1 MSSSFVPQDNDV
13 RKRIQESLD
22 ETLFVEAGAGTGKTT
37 SLVDRVMQLA
47 ASGRT
52 TLDRVAVIT
61 FTDAAA
67 AELRDRIR
75 GSLEK
80 AASDGTLDDERLR
93 CQRALAD
100 LDRSSIQTLHSFAGS
115 ILRER
120 PLEAGLPPLFE
131 TMDAIQSDLAFDEAW
146 REWVDLKLDEP
157 EDESDL
163 YPALALGLSIDQ
175 LRSVALEFHR
185 NYDLLE
191 GASFA
196 DTPRP
201 SSSAVQQLMDESPEL
216 ERLCQ
221 YSQLSDS
228 DQLYSHVQQLLRN
241 INRFLEL
248 GDDSPT
254 VYRQLQRALPI
265 SRPRAG
271 NQRNWDH
278 DPVTSENACKALKEL
293 LGDLHETATEELAQA
308 HQAALVPVLRAL
320 KDFVEDFARKRKS
333 DGTAG
338 FHDLLVWARDLLRDN
353 LEVRDHFRQRF
364 SHVLVDEAQD
374 TDPIQ
379 AEIAMFIAEGVV
391 EGGNDPLPVF
401 PAKAGNP
408 LEKGPP
414 AVNRPTSWDQVIP
427 QRGKLFVVGD
437 PKQSI
442 YRFRRAD
449 VRQMSKLRQVM
460 GGDTVQL
467 VQNFRSQR
475 PVLEWVNYVY
485 EQWMG
490 EGSGHQ
496 AKYAP
501 VAHRWEAATA
511 HSGRPGV
518 YRLGEALDENV
529 NAVRNEEARDIAALL
544 HIVVGDRWQVL
555 DTTQTAEAGE
565 ERYADATYSDICV
578 LMPRRTGLRTLEQA
592 LDDANVPYRL
602 EGASLIFATQEV
614 MDLLNCLKAI
624 DDPADQ
630 VATVAALRS
639 PAFACTDA
647 ELLQFSDAEGT
658 FDYLSEDCLIDG
670 PVAEALDLLRDFHR
684 DRLWLS
690 LPELID
696 GFIRARMLME
706 SAIDHPRTREQWR
719 RYRFIVEQAR
729 SFVET
734 GGNSLRAFL
743 EWIERQ
749 AAEGARVTETPVP
762 EGDEEAVRIM
772 TVHAAKG
779 LEFPVVVLTALNT
792 QSSTRRESVLFDRD
806 TRVVEIS
813 IGPEGRRFETPG
825 YETLAT
831 WERELGDDEQVRLL
845 YVASTRARDHL
856 VLSLYRSSKGR
867 TSDAHKIAEILDGAD
882 NLWEPLPP
890 FAGAAPQLQGASSKG
905 FSLDGHS
912 LANREEWNKRRE
924 EMLRLQLRPV
934 SVSAT
939 KLAQVL
945 KEEPDTDEPWRRG
958 RAGTSVGRAV
968 HSVLQTIDL
977 STGDGMEETSQ
988 AQAAA
993 EGIPQRWAEV
1003 ARLARVAVDSD
1014 IVRRAVAASRFWR
1027 EVPVAAPMSNG
1038 VLQGFIDL
1046 LFEEDGNLVVVDY
1059 KTDAV
1064 DSDHVEDAAA
1074 RYGPQGGAYALAVQ
1088 KATGRPVTEVVFLF
1102 LHANHSAVLPEV
1114 PGLAVQAASNAEEY
1128 LNNNP
1133 VR

>member
-1 MSSSFVPQDNDV
+1 MSAIFVPQDEDA
-13 RKRIQESLD
+13 RKRIRESLD

-37 SLVDRVMQLA
+37 SLVDRVMKLA

-52 TLDRVAVIT
+52 TLDKVAVIT

-80 AASDGTLDDERLR
+80 AASDGTLNDDERLR
-93 CQRALAD
+93 CQRTLAD

-120 PLEAGLPPLFE
+120 PLEAGLPPIFE

-146 REWVDLKLDEP
+146 TEWIDWKLDEP
-157 EDESDL
+157 EHDSVL
-163 YPALALGLSIDQ
+163 YPALSLGLSIDQ
-175 LRSVALEFHR
+175 LRSVALEFHQ
-185 NYDLLE
+185 NYDLIE

-196 DTPRP
+196 DIPMP
-201 SSSAVQQLMDESPEL
+201 PASAVQQLVDDSGEL

-221 YSQLSDS
+221 YSKLGEPDP
-228 DQLYSHVQQLLRN
+228 LYSHVQRVLLAV
-241 INRFLEL
+241 NRFVEL
-248 GDDSPT
+248 GNASPS
-254 VYRQLQRALPI
+254 VYRQLQRTLPI
-265 SRPRAG
+265 
-271 NQRNWDH
+271 NQRMGRQGDWER
-278 DPVTSENACKALKEL
+278 DPVTSENACKVLKEV
-293 LGDLHETATEELAQA
+293 LGDLHEAATEELAQA
-308 HQAALVPVLRAL
+308 HQAALMPVLRAVRE
-320 KDFVEDFARKRKS
+320 FVEDFARKRKS
-333 DGTAG
+333 DGKAG

-353 LEVRDHFRQRF
+353 VEVRDHFRRRF
-364 SHVLVDEAQD
+364 SHLLVDEAQD

-379 AEIAMFIAEGVV
+379 AEIAMFISEGVAEGVM
-391 EGGNDPLPVF
+391 EGGGDL
-401 PAKAGNP
+401 
-408 LEKGPP
+408 P
-414 AVNRPTSWDQVIP
+414 AVNRPASWDQVAP
-427 QRGKLFVVGD
+427 QQGKLFVVGD

-475 PVLEWVNYVY
+475 PVLEWVNHVY

-490 EGSGHQ
+490 EGSEHQ

-501 VAHRWEAATA
+501 VAHRWEAETT
-511 HSGRPGV
+511 HPGRPRV

-529 NAVRNEEARDIAALL
+529 NAVRGEEARDIANLL
-544 HIVVGDRWQVL
+544 NTIVREEWQVL
-555 DTTQTAEAGE
+555 DTAQTAEAGE
-565 ERYADATYSDICV
+565 ERYTDATYSDICI

-592 LDDANVPYRL
+592 LDESNVPYRL

-639 PAFACTDA
+639 PAFACSDV
-647 ELLQFSDAEGT
+647 ELLQFSEAGGK
-658 FDYLSEDCLIDG
+658 FDYLSEDNIAGG
-670 PVAEALDLLRDFHR
+670 PAAEAFGLLQDFHEH
-684 DRLWLS
+684 RLWMS

-696 GFIRARMLME
+696 RFIRARLLME

-729 SFVET
+729 SFIET
-734 GGNSLRAFL
+734 GGNSLRKFL

-779 LEFPVVVLTALNT
+779 LEFPIVILTALNT
-792 QSSTRRESVLFDRD
+792 QRSTRREVVLFDRD
-806 TRVVEIS
+806 THTVEIS
-813 IGPEGRRFETPG
+813 VGPQNRRFETPG

-831 WERELGDDEQVRLL
+831 RERELGDDEQVRLL
-845 YVASTRARDHL
+845 YVAATRARDHL
-856 VLSLYRSSKGR
+856 VISLHRSAKDR
-867 TSDAHKIAEILDGAD
+867 NRNTDADRIAEILEGAD
-882 NLWEPLPP
+882 NFWEPAPLV
-890 FAGAAPQLQGASSKG
+890 GGTAPQRKDASANGAT
-905 FSLDGHS
+905 LEGHS
-912 LANREEWNKRRE
+912 LVDREEWLNRRTE
-924 EMLRLQLRPV
+924 TIQQQSRPV

-939 KLAQVL
+939 KLAQVS

-958 RAGTSVGRAV
+958 RGGTSVGRAV

-977 STGDGMEETSQ
+977 STGDGIDETSR

-993 EGIPQRWAEV
+993 EGIPQRSAEV
-1003 ARLARVAVDSD
+1003 ARLARVAVDSEV
-1014 IVRRAVAASRFWR
+1014 VRRAVAASRFWR
-1027 EVPVAAPMSNG
+1027 EVPVAAPMTNG

-1046 LFEEDGNLVVVDY
+1046 LFEEDGNLIVVDY

-1074 RYGPQGGAYALAVQ
+1074 RYGPQGGAYALAVER
-1088 KATGRPVTEVVFLF
+1088 ATGKPVTEVVFLF
-1102 LHANHSAVLPEV
+1102 LHANRSASLPDL
-1114 PGLAVQAASNAEEY
+1114 PGFAARAESAAEDHLNNAE
-1128 LNNNP
+1128 

>member
-1 MSSSFVPQDNDV
+1 MSAAFVPQDNDV
-13 RKRIQESLD
+13 RKRIRESLD

-37 SLVDRVMQLA
+37 SLVDRVMKLA

-80 AASDGTLDDERLR
+80 AASDETLNDDERLC

-120 PLEAGLPPLFE
+120 PLEAGLPPIFE
-131 TMDAIQSDLAFDEAW
+131 TMDAIRSDLAFDEAW
-146 REWVDLKLDEP
+146 REWVDFKLDEP
-157 EDESDL
+157 EHESDL

-175 LRSVALEFHR
+175 LRSVALEFHQ

-191 GASFA
+191 GVSFA
-196 DTPRP
+196 NIPKP
-201 SSSAVQQLMDESPEL
+201 SSSAVQQLVDESPEL

-221 YSQLSDS
+221 YSQLGDS

-241 INRFLEL
+241 
-248 GDDSPT
+248 
-254 VYRQLQRALPI
+254 RQLQRALPI

-271 NQRNWDH
+271 NQRNWVR
-278 DPVTSENACKALKEL
+278 DPVTSENACKVLKEL
-293 LGDLHETATEELAQA
+293 LGDLHETATEELAQT
-308 HQAALVPVLRAL
+308 HQAALMPALRAL
-320 KDFVEDFARKRKS
+320 KDFVEDFAGKRKR

-401 PAKAGNP
+401 PAKAENP
-408 LEKGPP
+408 LEESPP
-414 AVNRPTSWDQVIP
+414 VADRPMSWDQVTP
-427 QRGKLFVVGD
+427 HQGKLFVVGD

-449 VRQMSKLRQVM
+449 VRQMVKIQQVM
-460 GGDTVQL
+460 RGDTVQL

-475 PVLEWVNYVY
+475 PVLEWVNHVY
-485 EQWMG
+485 ERWMG
-490 EGSGHQ
+490 EGSSDQ
-496 AKYAP
+496 ATYVP
-501 VAHRWEAATA
+501 IAHRWEADID
-511 HSGRPGV
+511 HPGV
-518 YRLGEALDENV
+518 PKVYSLGEEMDGGI
-529 NAVRNEEARDIAALL
+529 NAVRGEEARNIAGLL
-544 HIVVGDRWQVL
+544 HTIVGQQWQVL
-555 DTTQTAEAGE
+555 DAERTAQAGGGE
-565 ERYADATYSDICV
+565 QYRDAGYSDICI
-578 LMPRRTGLRTLEQA
+578 LIRTRTGLRTLETA
-592 LDDANVPYRL
+592 LEEANVPYRL
-602 EGASLIFATQEV
+602 EGSSLVFATQEV

-630 VATVAALRS
+630 VAVVAALRS
-639 PAFACTDA
+639 PAFACTDV
-647 ELLQFSDAEGT
+647 ELLHFSEAGGK
-658 FDYLSEDCLIDG
+658 FDYLSDDCPAVG
-670 PVAEALDLLRDFHR
+670 QVADALTELRRFHQ
-684 DRLWLS
+684 DRLWMS

-696 GFIRARMLME
+696 RFIRARMLME

-749 AAEGARVTETPVP
+749 ASEGARVTETPVP

-779 LEFPVVVLTALNT
+779 LEFPVVVLTALNA
-792 QSSTRRESVLFDRD
+792 QNSSRTKPVLFDRD
-806 TRVVEIS
+806 SRALEVSTGS
-813 IGPEGRRFETPG
+813 GGRKFETPG
-825 YETLAT
+825 YEALIA
-831 WERELGDDEQVRLL
+831 REKELDDDERVRLL
-845 YVASTRARDHL
+845 YVAATRARDHL
-856 VLSLYRSSKGR
+856 VLSLYRNAR
-867 TSDAHKIAEILDGAD
+867 TRNTDAGKIAEILAGAD
-882 NLWEPLPP
+882 NLWEPAPP
-890 FAGAAPQLQGASSKG
+890 FAGVPLQPSAISSNG
-905 FSLDGHS
+905 VSLDGHS
-912 LANREEWNKRRE
+912 LPDRKAWQANRAET
-924 EMLRLQLRPV
+924 LRQQGRPV

-939 KLAQVL
+939 RLAQVL
-945 KEEPDTDEPWRRG
+945 KDEPDTDEPWRRG

-977 STGDGMEETSQ
+977 STGDGIEETSQ

-1003 ARLARVAVDSD
+1003 ARVARVAVDSEV
-1014 IVRRAVAASRFWR
+1014 VRRAVASSRFWR

-1064 DSDHVEDAAA
+1064 DSDHVEDALA

-1088 KATGRPVTEVVFLF
+1088 RATGRPVTEVVFLF
-1102 LHANHSAVLPEV
+1102 LHANRSAVLPDV
-1114 PGLAVQAASNAEEY
+1114 SGLAVGAERAAAEY
-1128 LNNNP
+1128 LDGGG
-1133 VR
+1133 

>member
-1 MSSSFVPQDNDV
+1 MGSAFVPQDNDV
-13 RKRIQESLD
+13 RKRIRESLD

-37 SLVDRVMQLA
+37 SLVDRVMELA

-52 TLDRVAVIT
+52 TLDKVAVIT

-75 GSLEK
+75 GSLER
-80 AASDGTLDDERLR
+80 AASDGTLDDDERLR

-120 PLEAGLPPLFE
+120 PLEAGLPPIFD

-157 EDESDL
+157 EHESDL

-175 LRSVALEFHR
+175 LRSVALEFHQ

-191 GASFA
+191 GVSFA
-196 DTPRP
+196 DIPKP
-201 SSSAVQQLMDESPEL
+201 SSSAVQQLVDESPEL

-221 YSQLSDS
+221 YSKQGEPDP
-228 DQLYSHVQQLLRN
+228 LYSHVQRILLAV
-241 INRFLEL
+241 NRFMELE
-248 GDDSPT
+248 GDSPS
-254 VYRQLQRALPI
+254 VYRQLQRTLPI
-265 SRPRAG
+265 RQGRG
-271 NQRNWDH
+271 NQRDWER

-293 LGDLHETATEELAQA
+293 LGDLHEAATEELAQA
-308 HQAALVPVLRAL
+308 HQAALMPVLRAL
-320 KDFVEDFARKRKS
+320 RRFVEDFAGKRKT

-353 LEVRDHFRQRF
+353 VEVRDHFRRRF
-364 SHVLVDEAQD
+364 SHLLVDEAQD

-379 AEIAMFIAEGVV
+379 AEIAMFIAEGVA
-391 EGGNDPLPVF
+391 EGVMEGSGDPPVVDR
-401 PAKAGNP
+401 PA
-408 LEKGPP
+408 
-414 AVNRPTSWDQVIP
+414 SWDQVVP

-460 GGDTVQL
+460 GGDTVHL

-475 PVLEWVNYVY
+475 PVLEWVNHVY
-485 EQWMG
+485 GQWMG
-490 EGSGHQ
+490 EGSSDQ
-496 AKYAP
+496 STYVP
-501 VAHRWEAATA
+501 IAHRWEGSID
-511 HSGRPGV
+511 HPGHPRV
-518 YRLGEALDENV
+518 YRLGDAMDDNI
-529 NAVRNEEARDIAALL
+529 NAVREEEARSIAGLL
-544 HIVVGDRWQVL
+544 HTIVGQQWQVL
-555 DTTQTAEAGE
+555 DADRTAQAGGE
-565 ERYADATYSDICV
+565 EQYRDAGYSDICI
-578 LMPRRTGLRTLEQA
+578 LIRTRTGLRTLEIA
-592 LDDANVPYRL
+592 LEDANVPYRL
-602 EGASLIFATQEV
+602 EGSSLVFATQEV

-639 PAFACTDA
+639 PAFACTDV
-647 ELLQFSDAEGT
+647 ELLQFSDAGGK
-658 FDYLSEDCLIDG
+658 FDYLSGDCPAVG
-670 PVAEALDLLRDFHR
+670 PVVDALDLLRDFHQH
-684 DRLWLS
+684 RLWMS

-696 GFIRARMLME
+696 RFIRDRMLME
-706 SAIDHPRTREQWR
+706 SAVDHPRTREQWR

-743 EWIERQ
+743 AWIERQ
-749 AAEGARVTETPVP
+749 ASEGARVTETPVP

-792 QSSTRRESVLFDRD
+792 QRATRREAVLFDRD
-806 TRVVEIS
+806 ARTVEIS
-813 IGPEGRRFETPG
+813 VGPEARRFETPG

-831 WERELGDDEQVRLL
+831 RERELGEDEQVRLL

-856 VLSLYRSSKGR
+856 VLSMYRTERGR
-867 TSDAHKIAEILDGAD
+867 STDAAKIAEILDGAE
-882 NLWEPLPP
+882 NLWEPPP
-890 FAGAAPQLQGASSKG
+890 PLAGAAAQPQEASANG
-905 FSLDGHS
+905 LPLDGHS
-912 LANREEWNKRRE
+912 SANREEWNTRRE
-924 EMLRLQLRPV
+924 EMLRLQRRPV

-958 RAGTSVGRAV
+958 RGGTSVGRAV

-977 STGDGMEETSQ
+977 STGEGIEATSQ

-1003 ARLARVAVDSD
+1003 ARLARVAVDSEV
-1014 IVRRAVAASRFWR
+1014 VRRAVAASRLWR

-1088 KATGRPVTEVVFLF
+1088 RATGKSVTEVVFLF
-1102 LHANHSAVLPEV
+1102 LHANRSAALPDV
-1114 PGLAVQAASNAEEY
+1114 PGLVAAAERAAAEY
-1128 LNNNP
+1128 LDSGG
-1133 VR
+1133 

>member
-1 MSSSFVPQDNDV
+1 MSVAFVPQDNDV
-13 RKRIQESLD
+13 RESIRESLD

-37 SLVDRVMQLA
+37 SLVDRVTELA

-80 AASDGTLDDERLR
+80 AASDETLDDDERLR
-93 CQRALAD
+93 CQRALTD

-120 PLEAGLPPLFE
+120 PLEAGLPPVFDTL
-131 TMDAIQSDLAFDEAW
+131 DAIQSDLAFDEDW
-146 REWVDLKLDEP
+146 NEWIDERLDGT
-157 EDESDL
+157 EDDSVL

-196 DTPRP
+196 DIPRP
-201 SSSAVQQLMDESPEL
+201 SSSAVRRLVDESPEL

-221 YSQLSDS
+221 YSKLGETDR
-228 DQLYSHVQQLLRN
+228 LYSHVQQLLRG
-241 INRFLEL
+241 INRLIEL
-248 GDDSPT
+248 GMDSRV
-254 VYRQLQRALPI
+254 VYRQLERTLPI
-265 SRPRAG
+265 KQGRG
-271 NQRNWDH
+271 NQRDWER
-278 DPVTSENACKALKEL
+278 DPVTSENACKMLKDL
-293 LGDLHETATEELAQA
+293 LGDLHQTATEELTQA
-308 HQAALVPVLRAL
+308 HQAALMPVLRAL
-320 KDFVEDFARKRKS
+320 KSFVEDFARRRKS
-333 DGTAG
+333 NGQAG

-353 LEVRDHFRQRF
+353 VEVRDHFRRRF
-364 SHVLVDEAQD
+364 SHLLIDEAQD

-379 AEIAMFIAEGVV
+379 AEIAMFIAEGP
-391 EGGNDPLPVF
+391 GNGDATAMPR
-401 PAKAGNP
+401 PA
-408 LEKGPP
+408 
-414 AVNRPTSWDQVIP
+414 SWEQVTP
-427 QRGKLFVVGD
+427 QPGKLFVVGD

-449 VRQMSKLRQVM
+449 VRQMSKLQRVM
-460 GGDTVQL
+460 DGNTVHL
-467 VQNFRSQR
+467 AQNFRSQR
-475 PVLEWVNYVY
+475 PVLEWVNHVY
-485 EQWMG
+485 GQWMD
-490 EGSGHQ
+490 EGSDHQ
-496 AKYAP
+496 ATYVP
-501 VAHRWEAATA
+501 IAHRWEANVD
-511 HSGRPGV
+511 HPRLPKV
-518 YRLGEALDENV
+518 YRLGEEMDGNM
-529 NAVRNEEARDIAALL
+529 NAVRGEEARSIAGLL
-544 HIVVGDRWQVL
+544 HTIVGQRWQVL
-555 DTTQTAEAGE
+555 DADRTTQAGGE
-565 ERYADATYSDICV
+565 EQYRDAGYSDICI
-578 LMPRRTGLRTLEQA
+578 LIRTRTGLRTLEMA
-592 LDDANVPYRL
+592 LEEAGVPYRL
-602 EGASLIFATQEV
+602 EGASLVFATQEV

-639 PAFACTDA
+639 PAFACTDV
-647 ELLQFSDAEGT
+647 ELLQFSEAGGK
-658 FDYLSEDCLIDG
+658 FDYLSEDCPAGG
-670 PVAEALDLLRDFHR
+670 PVTEAFDLLRDFHQQ
-684 DRLWLS
+684 RLWVS

-696 GFIRARMLME
+696 RFIRARMLME
-706 SAIDHPRTREQWR
+706 SAVDHPRTREQWR

-749 AAEGARVTETPVP
+749 AEEGARVTETPVP

-779 LEFPVVVLTALNT
+779 LEFPVVVLTALNA
-792 QSSTRRESVLFDRD
+792 QNSSRTKPVLFDRD
-806 TRVVEIS
+806 TRAVEVS
-813 IGPEGRRFETPG
+813 VGSGDSKFETPG
-825 YETLAT
+825 YEALAA
-831 WERELGDDEQVRLL
+831 REKELDDDERVRLL
-845 YVASTRARDHL
+845 YVAATRARDHL
-856 VLSLYRSSKGR
+856 VLSLYRTSRGR
-867 TSDAHKIAEILDGAD
+867 NTDAGKIAEILDGAD
-882 NLWEPLPP
+882 NLWEPTPP
-890 FAGAAPQLQGASSKG
+890 FAGILQPPPDASSNG
-905 FSLDGHS
+905 VSLDGHS
-912 LANREEWNKRRE
+912 LGDREAWQVHRGET
-924 EMLRLQLRPV
+924 LRQQGRPV

-939 KLAQVL
+939 RLAQVS

-977 STGDGMEETSQ
+977 ATGDGIEETSQ

-993 EGIPQRWAEV
+993 EGIPQRWSEV
-1003 ARLARVAVDSD
+1003 ARLARVAVNSD
-1014 IVRRAVAASRFWR
+1014 VVRRAVAASRSWR
-1027 EVPVAAPMSNG
+1027 EVPVAAPMRNG

-1064 DSDHVEDAAA
+1064 DTDYVDEAAA

-1088 KATGRPVTEVVFLF
+1088 KATGKPVTEVVFLF
-1102 LHANHSAVLPEV
+1102 LYANRSAALPDV
-1114 PGLAVQAASNAEEY
+1114 SGMAAGAERAAEEY
-1128 LNNNP
+1128 LDGSG
-1133 VR
+1133 

>member
-1 MSSSFVPQDNDV
+1 MSAIFVPQDEDA
-13 RKRIQESLD
+13 RKRIRESLD

-37 SLVDRVMQLA
+37 SLVDRVMNLA

-52 TLDRVAVIT
+52 TLDKVAVIT

-80 AASDGTLDDERLR
+80 AASDEILNDDERAR

-120 PLEAGLPPLFE
+120 PLEAGLPPIFE

-146 REWVDLKLDEP
+146 TEWIDRKLDEP
-157 EDESDL
+157 EHESDL
-163 YPALALGLSIDQ
+163 YPALSLGLTIVQ
-175 LRSVALEFHR
+175 LRTVALEFHR

-196 DTPRP
+196 DIPKP
-201 SSSAVQQLMDESPEL
+201 SYSAVQQLVDEAPEL
-216 ERLCQ
+216 ERLCR
-221 YSQLSDS
+221 YSKLGETDT
-228 DQLYSHVQQLLRN
+228 LYSHIQRLLLAV
-241 INRFLEL
+241 NRFVELE
-248 GDDSPT
+248 DDSPS
-254 VYRQLQRALPI
+254 VYRQLQRTLPI
-265 SRPRAG
+265 SQSRGRQG
-271 NQRNWDH
+271 DWER
-278 DPVTSENACKALKEL
+278 DPVTSENACKVLKEV
-293 LGDLHETATEELAQA
+293 LGDLHEAATEELAQT
-308 HQAALVPVLRAL
+308 HQSALMPVLRAL
-320 KDFVEDFARKRKS
+320 KGFVEEFARKRKS
-333 DGTAG
+333 DGKAG
-338 FHDLLVWARDLLRDN
+338 FHDLLVWARDLLRDKVD
-353 LEVRDHFRQRF
+353 VRDHFRRRF
-364 SHVLVDEAQD
+364 SHILVDEAQD

-379 AEIAMFIAEGVV
+379 AEIAMFIAEGVAAGDAPA
-391 EGGNDPLPVF
+391 ESRPV
-401 PAKAGNP
+401 
-408 LEKGPP
+408 
-414 AVNRPTSWDQVIP
+414 SWEQVTP
-427 QRGKLFVVGD
+427 QLGKLFVVGD

-449 VRQMSKLRQVM
+449 VRQIVKLQQVM
-460 GGDTVQL
+460 GGNTVHL

-475 PVLEWVNYVY
+475 PVLEWVNHVY

-490 EGSGHQ
+490 EGSSDQ
-496 AKYAP
+496 ATYVP
-501 VAHRWEAATA
+501 IAHRWEANVD
-511 HSGRPGV
+511 HPGSPKV
-518 YRLGEALDENV
+518 YSLGEEMDGGI
-529 NAVRNEEARDIAALL
+529 NAVRGEEAGSIAGLL
-544 HIVVGDRWQVL
+544 HTIVGQRWQVL
-555 DTTQTAEAGE
+555 DADRTAQAGGD
-565 ERYADATYSDICV
+565 ERYRDAGYSDICI
-578 LMPRRTGLRTLEQA
+578 LIRTRTGLRTLEIA
-592 LDDANVPYRL
+592 LEDAGVPYRL
-602 EGASLIFATQEV
+602 EGSSLIFATQEV

-639 PAFACTDA
+639 PAFACTDV
-647 ELLQFSDAEGT
+647 ELLQFSEAGGK
-658 FDYLSEDCLIDG
+658 FDYISEDSPAAG
-670 PVAEALDLLRDFHR
+670 PVAESLSLIRDFHQL
-684 DRLWLS
+684 RLWMS

-696 GFIRARMLME
+696 RFIRARLLME

-749 AAEGARVTETPVP
+749 AEEGARVTETPVP

-772 TVHAAKG
+772 TIHAAKG

-792 QSSTRRESVLFDRD
+792 QRSTRREVVLFDRD
-806 TRVVEIS
+806 THTVEIS
-813 IGPEGRRFETPG
+813 VGPQNRRFETPG

-831 WERELGDDEQVRLL
+831 RERELGDDEQVRLL
-845 YVASTRARDHL
+845 YVAATRARDHL
-856 VLSLYRSSKGR
+856 VLSLYRTARRSN
-867 TSDAHKIAEILDGAD
+867 TDAGKIAEILDGVD
-882 NLWEPLPP
+882 NLWEPAPLVG
-890 FAGAAPQLQGASSKG
+890 GAAPQRKDASANGAT
-905 FSLDGHS
+905 LEGHS
-912 LANREEWNKRRE
+912 LVDREEWRNHRAE
-924 EMLRLQLRPV
+924 TIRLQGRPV

-958 RAGTSVGRAV
+958 RGGTSVGRAV

-977 STGDGMEETSQ
+977 STGDGIDETSR

-993 EGIPQRWAEV
+993 EGIPQRSAEV
-1003 ARLARVAVDSD
+1003 ARLARVAVDSEV
-1014 IVRRAVAASRFWR
+1014 VRRAVASSRFWR
-1027 EVPVAAPMSNG
+1027 EVPVAAPMTNG

-1046 LFEEDGNLVVVDY
+1046 LFEEDGNLIVVDY

-1064 DSDHVEDAAA
+1064 DSDHVDDAAA
-1074 RYGPQGGAYALAVQ
+1074 RYGPQGGAYALAVE

-1102 LHANHSAVLPEV
+1102 LHANRSAALPDV
-1114 PGLAVQAASNAEEY
+1114 PGLAAQAASAAEAH
-1128 LNNNP
+1128 LNNAG
-1133 VR
+1133 